1 MYYSV
6 LSYLRFD
13 KEDYLLSFKKSPLF
27 YKTTS
32 EAMGQCLQWE
42 VKVMASVGVGQEAE

>member
-1 MYYSV
+1 MYCLV
-6 LSYLRFD
+6 LSYLCFD
-13 KEDYLLSFKKSPLF
+13 KEDLLSFKKSPLF

-42 VKVMASVGVGQEAE
+42 VKVMASEGVGQEAE